1 MPPSFPS
8 LSSPLDRILTDLTS
22 RDRPVALTAADDLLS
37 SISRGG
43 GPECRRA
50 LQLTC
55 DLLRAHYAFADG
67 AAVSLIEC
75 LNDES
80 RQPQQLFVVD
90 MFDLNLAGAGLNHP
104 GIDFTDAKLVG
115 ANLNGVVLDRQKI
128 VNANLTG
135 TMLNESFCRAV
146 LFQHGSAP
154 GASFVRADF
163 ETSRFTGGFTAEG
176 ANFTYAILQ
185 DTVLISAKFAGA
197 ILVKADLRDAR
208 LTCVDLSGAN
218 LTGANLCGAALQDV
232 DLRGANLTDVLV
244 RGDEIW
250 RGVSLDGAIGAD
262 RIDAVV
268 QP

>member
-1 MPPSFPS
+1 
-8 LSSPLDRILTDLTS
+8 
-22 RDRPVALTAADDLLS
+22 VALTAADDLLS

-43 GPECRRA
+43 GPEGRRA
-50 LQLTC
+50 LRLMC
-55 DLLRAHYAFADG
+55 DLLRAHYAFGDG
-67 AAVSLIEC
+67 AAVGLIEC

-90 MFDLNLAGAGLNHP
+90 MFDLNLAGTRLHHP

-135 TMLNESFCRAV
+135 AMLNESFCRAV
-146 LFQHGSAP
+146 LFQYGGAP

-163 ETSRFTGGFTAEG
+163 DTSRFTGGFTAEG
-176 ANFTYAILQ
+176 ANFTYAILR
-185 DTVLISAKFAGA
+185 DTVLMAAKFAGA
-197 ILVKADLRDAR
+197 ILVKASLRDAQ
-208 LTCVDLSGAN
+208 LTGVDLSGAN

-250 RGVSLDGAIGAD
+250 RGVSLEGAIGAD
-262 RIDAVV
+262 RINAVV